1 MDTPRLL
8 QSVRQDSMGNE
19 QEPPRRIY
27 RLDEQEIVMFH
38 GHPIIA
44 VRLDDGRIV
53 VTIQSLA
60 EGMRLQVQAQ
70 VKRADRTEA
79 LAGAVLRPW
88 LETEDAGPQ
97 ERPSLLLNVLPG
109 WLLGVDTHRLTGE
122 RHDTILAYQQDA
134 YAVLYDHFV
143 ASRLRA
149 LPPAHTAVAPVTP
162 APDASIDE
170 RIAYHEAMATYL
182 HWQQDVEAWRAS
194 TDARLDTVEGQ
205 VNEIAAIIP
214 DIVAR
219 LGEQGLTAAHLADV
233 QQGVNIIHDGQGL
246 SHERVYGELHQA
258 FHVGRYDQIPE
269 RRWPDVVAWFRP
281 RTAAARDAG
290 QRKGRKAQH
299 DPFADDGPE
308 QGSLF

>member
-1 MDTPRLL
+1 
-8 QSVRQDSMGNE
+8 MGNE

-60 EGMRLQVQAQ
+60 EGMNLVTSSQIR
-70 VKRADRTEA
+70 RAERTEA
-79 LAGAVLRPW
+79 LAGAIVSPW

-109 WLLGVDTHRLTGE
+109 WLLGIDTHRLKGE

-143 ASRLRA
+143 VSRLRA
-149 LPPAHTAVAPVTP
+149 LPAPDLAVAPAAPGDAPTL
-162 APDASIDE
+162 APDASPDE
-170 RIAYHEAMATYL
+170 RRAWRQLMREWL
-182 HWQQDVEAWRAS
+182 DRLDEFDNWRAS
-194 TDARLDTVEGQ
+194 TDARLNTVEVQ

-269 RRWPDVVAWFRP
+269 RRWLDVVAWFRP
-281 RTAAARDAG
+281 RTEAARQAAQ
-290 QRKGRKAQH
+290 QRGRRAQY
-299 DPFADDGPE
+299 DPFTDDGPE